1 MDFRQIDK
9 DLQVEFATK
18 KINAEKTASE
28 NLSRANSNPVY
39 KKLDA
44 LERQIVLDF
53 SRCKTKNLSYK
64 NLKANLETVREEK
77 QKILNLMNLKT
88 SDLKP
93 KYACKIC
100 SDSGFVDGKPCLC
113 YKKRKNLELIKAFGL
128 SASKDCSFENFDI
141 YWIKQICQRLSQ
153 ANHIGGI
160 DSTKDQ
166 GIWCEKL

>member
-64 NLKANLETVREEK
+64 N
-77 QKILNLMNLKT
+77 
-88 SDLKP
+88 
-93 KYACKIC
+93 
-100 SDSGFVDGKPCLC
+100 
-113 YKKRKNLELIKAFGL
+113 
-128 SASKDCSFENFDI
+128 
-141 YWIKQICQRLSQ
+141 
-153 ANHIGGI
+153 
-160 DSTKDQ
+160 
-166 GIWCEKL
+166 

>member
-28 NLSRANSNPVY
+28 NLSRANSSPVY

-64 NLKANLETVREEK
+64 N
-77 QKILNLMNLKT
+77 
-88 SDLKP
+88 
-93 KYACKIC
+93 
-100 SDSGFVDGKPCLC
+100 
-113 YKKRKNLELIKAFGL
+113 
-128 SASKDCSFENFDI
+128 
-141 YWIKQICQRLSQ
+141 
-153 ANHIGGI
+153 
-160 DSTKDQ
+160 
-166 GIWCEKL
+166 